1 MTRDFSPPHN
11 HRKGANGVRATQVQ
25 DPQSLRIRKD
35 RRSRSGPRPSQYR
48 FRDPVAIRCT
58 GSSSVRAKKDLKI
71 EAHASKVYHIS
82 HCSSRPS
89 YFSPTS
95 KASITVVHLPC
106 IYESVSLPSPVATFR
121 TPTAPGCR
129 PFFLRKWLPEQPD
142 ATFRKALCLLH

>member
-1 MTRDFSPPHN
+1 MSRDFSPPHN

-25 DPQSLRIRKD
+25 DPKSLRIRKD
-35 RRSRSGPRPSQYR
+35 RRSRSGPRPLQYR

-95 KASITVVHLPC
+95 KASITVVHLHS
-106 IYESVSLPSPVATFR
+106 IYESMSLPPLSQHFVLPQHLAAAHSFFVSGSQSITREA
-121 TPTAPGCR
+121 GCY
-129 PFFLRKWLPEQPD
+129 L
-142 ATFRKALCLLH
+142 